1 MERWKSEVGGVGGKS
16 QRREEN
22 KKEDQRR
29 ERVRGQ
35 KMQVREKVEKLV
47 EKHTNSPCRTFFAGI
62 CTGIYAREAS
72 IRMPA
77 VHGLYSFDKW
87 EHKLYTNALTFSVE
101 HSDSLAMPLGQAVDS
116 FYSPQVLFV
125 SCSPFFPNVVMIY
138 ICCSFYRHS
147 IRCFSQL

>member
-22 KKEDQRR
+22 KKEDQRG
-29 ERVRGQ
+29 ERVRGK

-77 VHGLYSFDKW
+77 VHGLYSFDMW

>member
-1 MERWKSEVGGVGGKS
+1 MERWKSVGGVGGKS

-125 SCSPFFPNVVMIY
+125 SCSPFFIL
-138 ICCSFYRHS
+138 
-147 IRCFSQL
+147 FS